1 MLRIAVG
8 VLILCACSTAAASF
22 SNCDEFRARL
32 ATAEAQ
38 LRIPVPR
45 VVLKAVESLPGLGV
59 EFEVGNV
66 PGFVGQL
73 NCRHD
78 GRFDFFQIR
87 QNQSDDSSRRFVN
100 LLTAA
105 IWAFTDWPKERI
117 NAAVRRAFAEL
128 DRKIKDKRVRG
139 GALVDDRTYIDLSDD
154 ELTNVQIGG
163 GRKHGLYFLVDDSVR
178 G

>member
-1 MLRIAVG
+1 LRFA
-8 VLILCACSTAAASF
+8 T
-22 SNCDEFRARL
+22 ETRL
-32 ATAEAQ
+32 AEPRR
-38 LRIPVPR
+38 LRR
-45 VVLKAVESLPGLGV
+45 GRR
-59 EFEVGNV
+59 
-66 PGFVGQL
+66 
-73 NCRHD
+73 RHD

-105 IWAFTDWPKERI
+105 IWAFADWPKERI
-117 NAAVRRAFAEL
+117 DAAVKRAFAEL